1 MISRKNGVVALIA
14 GLVASAVLFFKPVQ
28 YTAESTFFVPL
39 TLLEKQISQNGIG
52 FGSPVEVDAHVELMD
67 SRTIGQLVE
76 DRFGKATQYSVRR
89 TRNGAVEVAVKSPA
103 PSTAAAAANAIITLT
118 DSVKQTM
125 LLQNVGQSLAFVND
139 RVAALGKESEGLR
152 KVLDSLRFEAQ
163 TDSLALA
170 ALLFQKERQYG
181 SAVVEWTDAQ
191 RKQEALKG
199 YLAAPAPKS
208 YIISAAEV
216 PTSPSGLPWWAGGVL
231 AALLALASLW
241 AFELM
246 KK

>member
-1 MISRKNGVVALIA
+1 MNRKNSIVAIIVGALAATIM
-14 GLVASAVLFFKPVQ
+14 FFKPLQ
-28 YTAESTFFVPL
+28 YKAETTFFVPL

-76 DRFGKATQYSVRR
+76 ERYGKATQYSVRR
-89 TRNGAVEVAVKSPA
+89 TRNGAVQIEVKSRA
-103 PSTAAAAANAIITLT
+103 AETAAGAANAIIFLT
-118 DSVKQTM
+118 DSVKQNM
-125 LLQNVGQSLAFVND
+125 LRQNVGQSLEFVNE
-139 RVAALGKESEGLR
+139 RSTKLAQESEALR

-191 RKQEALKG
+191 RKQEELKG

-208 YIISAAEV
+208 YVISSAEV
-216 PTSPSGLPWWAGGVL
+216 PSSPSGLPWWAAGIL
-231 AALLALASLW
+231 AAIIALASLW